1 MAGRGRP
8 TVSTA
13 AEPAQDPHEPRQLAS
28 RTSRMKI
35 WVSSADIA
43 FIFLCFFVSAPYCF
57 STESC
62 ANYFVK
68 IPGLNNS
75 SKCRLV
81 EVHISVVCFIY
92 IYTYM
97 NSLVLKNVSSEKS
110 GLLPYSSHGSQR
122 KTWLTSQFISQKLP
136 KQRPGAA

>member
-1 MAGRGRP
+1 ML
-8 TVSTA
+8 STA
-13 AEPAQDPHEPRQLAS
+13 AKPAQEPHEPRQLAS
-28 RTSRMKI
+28 RTSQIKTSFTPA
-35 WVSSADIA
+35 VLG
-43 FIFLCFFVSAPYCF
+43 FIFLCCFVSAPYCF

-68 IPGLNNS
+68 IPEFNHCL
-75 SKCRLV
+75 KCRLV

-92 IYTYM
+92 IYV
-97 NSLVLKNVSSEKS
+97 NSLVLKNVSSSEKS
-110 GLLPYSSHGSQR
+110 GLLPYSSADSQR